1 MATRRG
7 MASTGV
13 GSVLRKALVVPL
25 LGAGLLVPVLE
36 GSSAASSAAKAATPF
51 PLAPAWKYA
60 SGAMPSRPKSCPPLT
75 AGTTASVANA
85 MHHSAHDTSSLT
97 GIPLWPAPPPTA
109 NPEDYAANDHTAKAA
124 PPIVPLNFD
133 TDGNNWKLTSLRNP
147 VTSVSS
153 NPQELCGVEGNSV
166 DSAWQTTTG
175 RPTTVIAVLDS
186 GIEWCDA
193 GIVDKIALNRNALP
207 PPENAEGQTKAE
219 LEGLGQK
226 FLDNDP
232 YDLNDTGILD
242 VSQYANDPR
251 VAAVAAKYAVAG
263 QYGGYFCQDPANQ
276 DGSYTGIS
284 PEDLI
289 RTFADETLPG
299 GAKNPYA
306 ISTQS
311 PTGFTGA
318 IAGWNFV
325 DNNDDPYDDVHYGHG
340 TGEAEDMA
348 GSADS
353 TSAEVGA
360 CPDCMIMPVRV
371 GTSFITTGN
380 AFADGVL
387 FAVDSGATVVSEA
400 LGTTD
405 ETPTD
410 TEAIEYA
417 AHNQVP
423 IVGSAA
429 DEESEHPNLPAA
441 ASDDIID
448 VNSTTEET
456 SWSPPS
462 SLYLNGC
469 TNYGPAIDL
478 TVESASCS
486 SEATGKTSGTVGLIE
501 SEAAT
506 AVAEGKMA
514 PSGYLSATGQPVP
527 LSANEVKQILTMSAD
542 DVNFTTAAPDA
553 KPPAPKDNFTVS
565 NTGIPLGTTTMY
577 PTTKGYDIYTG
588 WGRLDA
594 ARAVQWVSEGRVPP
608 QSLIDSPTSLM
619 TFDSQQSVLL
629 TGMVGAPRQGAVR
642 YQVDVGI
649 GAAPADNQWH
659 LVAQGK
665 APAGGE
671 TGALASISMARL
683 AAMFAAAH
691 KSITGGPV
699 TSTGQ
704 PNDDRFTF
712 SIRLLVLN
720 KAGLVGVSQQADF
733 LHDDPSLLP
742 GFPWHFSSSLVASER
757 LAPIGPGGEEVLLVP
772 QSDGTISAY
781 LPDHK
786 ELPGWPV
793 ETHLF
798 YVHGRERAFAS
809 HAVTSPPRGEVIGG
823 IAVGDLADSGG
834 RSLDVVA
841 TDAMG
846 YMYAWNSKGQ
856 LLPGWPAHVNP
867 AFSEPAARNANN
879 RLLPGIVSAPSLAD
893 LQGNGQ
899 LDVVAA
905 SEDRHVYAI
914 KPDGQPVPGWPV
926 LVVDPS
932 EVQSVD
938 PTTNQITFKPTANPD
953 MGSELVDT
961 PAIGNLSGGTGPPD
975 VVVGADEEYAGTAN
989 ADLGD
994 LGIAIGSDLNIS
1006 NSRVYAIEPDGS
1018 LHHPASGAP
1027 DPTGMPDPGAFVP
1040 GWPVA
1045 IADLDANLLPTIGD
1059 GVVGSPALASL
1070 NGGKQLEV
1078 VTGSVAG
1085 PIYELNANGSS
1096 YLGDTGG
1103 VPNVTAWVPSDTN
1116 VFADLLGATIP
1127 ALGSPVAGHLGT
1139 ISGSPVSIAA
1149 PASSV
1154 GRLLDEAYPGEQT
1167 PNDNQVATWS
1177 SAKGKMDDGS
1187 PDLMNDLQFVAA
1199 PLMADIMGNGQ
1210 DELVETSGLY
1220 DLRAYTSKGTELPGY
1235 PKFTGGWVLYGPV
1248 LGPFGKNSYQA
1259 LVVGNRAGE
1268 LFAWSTKASACNS
1281 GGSWPQEHHDLWNT
1295 SNLSVPFTP
1304 PPGCI

>member
-1 MATRRG
+1 MVNLHQEGTGGGTPWLLEEAWPAQ
-7 MASTGV
+7 ASDR
-13 GSVLRKALVVPL
+13 SSERPSWCRYWI
-25 LGAGLLVPVLE
+25 GAGLLRSSAGRIERRLVGSQGSDALPARTGLEVRIGRHAIAAEVLPAAHRRHDRLGRKRDAPQRPRHVLPDRHPPLA
-36 GSSAASSAAKAATPF
+36 GSSANRQPRG
-51 PLAPAWKYA
+51 LRRQ
-60 SGAMPSRPKSCPPLT
+60 RPHRQ
-75 AGTTASVANA
+75 GR
-85 MHHSAHDTSSLT
+85 
-97 GIPLWPAPPPTA
+97 
-109 NPEDYAANDHTAKAA
+109 

-207 PPENAEGQTKAE
+207 PPENAEGQTKARA
-219 LEGLGQK
+219 EGPRPEVPRQR
-226 FLDNDP
+226 P
-232 YDLNDTGILD
+232 
-242 VSQYANDPR
+242 VRPERHRDPR
-251 VAAVAAKYAVAG
+251 RQPVRERPTRGCGRGQYAVAG

-299 GAKNPYA
+299 GARTRTP
-306 ISTQS
+306 S
-311 PTGFTGA
+311 PRRARPASPGA

-671 TGALASISMARL
+671 TGALASISMARPRRCSPL
-683 AAMFAAAH
+683 
-691 KSITGGPV
+691 P
-699 TSTGQ
+699 TS
-704 PNDDRFTF
+704 PSR
-712 SIRLLVLN
+712 
-720 KAGLVGVSQQADF
+720 A
-733 LHDDPSLLP
+733 DPSRARANRTTTVSRSAS
-742 GFPWHFSSSLVASER
+742 GCSSSTR
-757 LAPIGPGGEEVLLVP
+757 
-772 QSDGTISAY
+772 
-781 LPDHK
+781 
-786 ELPGWPV
+786 
-793 ETHLF
+793 
-798 YVHGRERAFAS
+798 R
-809 HAVTSPPRGEVIGG
+809 
-823 IAVGDLADSGG
+823 DS
-834 RSLDVVA
+834 
-841 TDAMG
+841 
-846 YMYAWNSKGQ
+846 
-856 LLPGWPAHVNP
+856 
-867 AFSEPAARNANN
+867 
-879 RLLPGIVSAPSLAD
+879 
-893 LQGNGQ
+893 
-899 LDVVAA
+899 
-905 SEDRHVYAI
+905 
-914 KPDGQPVPGWPV
+914 
-926 LVVDPS
+926 
-932 EVQSVD
+932 
-938 PTTNQITFKPTANPD
+938 
-953 MGSELVDT
+953 
-961 PAIGNLSGGTGPPD
+961 
-975 VVVGADEEYAGTAN
+975 
-989 ADLGD
+989 
-994 LGIAIGSDLNIS
+994 
-1006 NSRVYAIEPDGS
+1006 
-1018 LHHPASGAP
+1018 
-1027 DPTGMPDPGAFVP
+1027 
-1040 GWPVA
+1040 
-1045 IADLDANLLPTIGD
+1045 
-1059 GVVGSPALASL
+1059 
-1070 NGGKQLEV
+1070 
-1078 VTGSVAG
+1078 
-1085 PIYELNANGSS
+1085 
-1096 YLGDTGG
+1096 
-1103 VPNVTAWVPSDTN
+1103 
-1116 VFADLLGATIP
+1116 
-1127 ALGSPVAGHLGT
+1127 
-1139 ISGSPVSIAA
+1139 
-1149 PASSV
+1149 
-1154 GRLLDEAYPGEQT
+1154 
-1167 PNDNQVATWS
+1167 
-1177 SAKGKMDDGS
+1177 
-1187 PDLMNDLQFVAA
+1187 
-1199 PLMADIMGNGQ
+1199 
-1210 DELVETSGLY
+1210 
-1220 DLRAYTSKGTELPGY
+1220 
-1235 PKFTGGWVLYGPV
+1235 
-1248 LGPFGKNSYQA
+1248 
-1259 LVVGNRAGE
+1259 
-1268 LFAWSTKASACNS
+1268 
-1281 GGSWPQEHHDLWNT
+1281 
-1295 SNLSVPFTP
+1295 
-1304 PPGCI
+1304 